1 MKNLYK
7 ALLKFQDEVPQIE
20 KNTEGYGYKYA
31 KLEDIIKTTRPVL
44 KDNGL
49 LVTQAICTCP
59 ESQLPSVRTTLI
71 HAESGETDTSYTP
84 VAEVKLGSMNMYQ
97 SIGAGITYY
106 RRYALA
112 GILGIAPDD
121 DIDANDEVK
130 PTKTKM
136 TKGNYAVMKKSAENH
151 RKKGKKWEEIV
162 DIMSENVIL
171 DTKLVQDMKKEMYG
185 K

>member
-7 ALLKFQDEVPQIE
+7 ALIKFQNDVPQIE

-31 KLEDIIKTTRPVL
+31 KLEDIIKTIKPVL

-49 LVTQAICTCP
+49 LVTQAICTDP
-59 ESQLPSVRTTLI
+59 ETRLPSVRTTLI

-84 VAEVKLGSMNMYQ
+84 VTEVKLGSMNMYQ

-112 GILGIAPDD
+112 GMLGIAPDD

-130 PTKTKM
+130 STKTKM

-151 RKKGKKWEEIV
+151 KKKGKKWEEILA
-162 DIMSENVIL
+162 IMSENVIL
-171 DTKLVQDMKKEMYG
+171 DTKLVQNMKKEMYG